1 MDKVIW
7 TEGLFLR
14 PQHFQQMERYLEH
27 YAHAGR
33 RAAQP
38 FCWGFETLSLDEQA
52 LSMGSVVLR
61 EARGLLP
68 DGTPVRRGMKSG
80 DVDPRDQPE
89 YCATVSDK
97 ARAIGGGV
105 LEALC
110 MLSGGICCNPV
121 R

>member
-52 LSMGSVVLR
+52 LSMGTRLVMMHEGTIIQNGSLA
-61 EARGLLP
+61 ELKQLLP
-68 DGTPVRRGMKSG
+68 PAKVEYVEKQPTLEEIFLAITTHGEPTLVDTRKDGSR
-80 DVDPRDQPE
+80 
-89 YCATVSDK
+89 
-97 ARAIGGGV
+97 
-105 LEALC
+105 
-110 MLSGGICCNPV
+110 
-121 R
+121 